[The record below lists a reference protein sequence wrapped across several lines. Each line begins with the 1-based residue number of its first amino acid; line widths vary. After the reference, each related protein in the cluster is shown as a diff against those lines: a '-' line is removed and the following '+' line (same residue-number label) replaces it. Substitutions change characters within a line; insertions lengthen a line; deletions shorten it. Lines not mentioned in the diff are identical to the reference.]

1 MNYEKELTQLKE
13 DLEKA
18 KSLKYRAEARLEQL
32 KQQENEIIK
41 ELDELGVKPEDLE
54 NEISKLTSEINNL
67 FKESNELL
75 PKDLIEKKGSIWGGS
90 SYKFGIYEYQKRP
103 KLSSPLVKSDEK
115 YAWYTKYHKV
125 TALEAYDVVREA
137 IIKIALYAIYF

>member
-75 PKDLIEKKGSIWGGS
+75 PKDLIEKK
-90 SYKFGIYEYQKRP
+90 
-103 KLSSPLVKSDEK
+103 V
-115 YAWYTKYHKV
+115 
-125 TALEAYDVVREA
+125 
-137 IIKIALYAIYF
+137 